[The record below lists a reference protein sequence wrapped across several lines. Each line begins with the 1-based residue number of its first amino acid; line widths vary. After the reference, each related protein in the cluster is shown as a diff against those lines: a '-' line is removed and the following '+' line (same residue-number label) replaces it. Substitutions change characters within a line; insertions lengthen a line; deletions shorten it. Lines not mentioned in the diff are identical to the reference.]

1 MKRSIPIFILALM
14 LSLASSTYAQKP
26 TKLGHVDFAA
36 LYQLMP
42 GMDSAQKQYQ
52 DYGQSLKTQMDAMQ
66 NEYESKMTD
75 YQANSATMSDLIKK
89 DKEKEI
95 LGLQERIQ
103 AFQQSAQESLAKK
116 EQELTEPLITKAR
129 QAVKDVAKENG
140 FTYIFNSA
148 ETLGNLI
155 YWDGG
160 EDVLPLVKKKL
171 NLK

>member
-1 MKRSIPIFILALM
+1 MKRSLPIFILVLM
-14 LSLASSTYAQKP
+14 LSLTANTFAQKP
-26 TKLGHVDFAA
+26 VKLGHVDFAA

-42 GMDSAQKQYQ
+42 GMDSAQLKYQ
-52 DYGQSLKTQMDAMQ
+52 EYGQTLKAQMDAMQ
-66 NEYESKMTD
+66 NEYESKLSD

-89 DKEKEI
+89 TKEKEI
-95 LGLQERIQ
+95 LDLQERIQ

-140 FTYIFNSA
+140 FTYVFNSA

-160 EDVLPLVKKKL
+160 EDILPLVKKKL

>member
-1 MKRSIPIFILALM
+1 M
-14 LSLASSTYAQKP
+14 LSLTANTFAQKP
-26 TKLGHVDFAA
+26 VKLGHVDFAA

-42 GMDSAQKQYQ
+42 GMDSAQLKYQ
-52 DYGQSLKTQMDAMQ
+52 EYGQTLKAQMDAMQ
-66 NEYESKMTD
+66 NEYESKLSD

-89 DKEKEI
+89 TKEKEI
-95 LGLQERIQ
+95 LDLQERIQ

-140 FTYIFNSA
+140 FTYVFNSA

-160 EDVLPLVKKKL
+160 EDILPLVKKKL